1 MKIFLYIIVVA
12 VYFFITYHIFPLD
25 VYHSGLNAIIGFF
38 SPLIF
43 MYILGTI
50 LMYLEK
56 KGIITLPPPE
66 ESAPKPPPYHP
77 PQPAPTKTQ
86 VVTPDSSKDSPTVDD
101 LLSEIDSMDG
111 LKFERFCSRML
122 RRLGYSNIQL
132 TKSSGDHGVDI
143 IATKDDIR
151 FAFQCKC
158 YSSNIGNTPIQEVHA
173 GKSIYNC
180 HVGVVITNRY
190 FTSGAKELAKSTNT
204 LLWDRDK
211 LRTILQKIQDK
222 NNHGE
227 I

>member
-1 MKIFLYIIVVA
+1 MKFLLYIIVVA
-12 VYFFITYHIFPLD
+12 IYFFITYHIFPLD
-25 VYHSGLNAIIGFF
+25 VYHSGLNAVIGFF

-43 MYILGTI
+43 MYILSAI

-66 ESAPKPPPYHP
+66 ESPPKPPYHP
-77 PQPAPTKTQ
+77 PQAAPTKTQ
-86 VVTPDSSKDSPTVDD
+86 VVSPQPEKESLTVDD

-111 LKFERFCSRML
+111 LRFERLCSRML
-122 RRLGYSNIQL
+122 RKLGYSHIQL

-158 YSSNIGNTPIQEVHA
+158 YSSNLGNTPIQEVHA

-190 FTSGAKELAKSTNT
+190 FTSGAIELAKSTNT

-211 LRTILQKIQDK
+211 LKTILQIIQDK
-222 NNHGE
+222 NDCGE

>member
-1 MKIFLYIIVVA
+1 MKILLYIIIVVI
-12 VYFFITYHIFPLD
+12 YFFITYHIFPLD
-25 VYHSGLNAIIGFF
+25 VYHFWLNTIIGIF
-38 SPLIF
+38 SPIILLF
-43 MYILGTI
+43 ILGTI

-56 KGIITLPPPE
+56 RGIITLPPPE
-66 ESAPKPPPYHP
+66 ESPPKPPYHP
-77 PQPAPTKTQ
+77 TQASPTKTQ
-86 VVTPDSSKDSPTVDD
+86 VVSPHPEIESLTVDD

-111 LKFERFCSRML
+111 LRFERLCSRML
-122 RRLGYSNIQL
+122 RRLGYTHIQL

-158 YSSNIGNTPIQEVHA
+158 YSSNLGNTPIQEVHA

-211 LRTILQKIQDK
+211 LKSILQIIQDK
-222 NNHGE
+222 NDHGE
-227 I
+227 